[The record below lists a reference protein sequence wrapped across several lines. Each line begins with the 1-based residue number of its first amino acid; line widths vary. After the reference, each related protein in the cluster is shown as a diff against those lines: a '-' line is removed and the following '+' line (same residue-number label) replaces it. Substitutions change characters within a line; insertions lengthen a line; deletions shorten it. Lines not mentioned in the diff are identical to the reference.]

1 MTQLPPQAL
10 IYIIISLIFISFLL
24 AGAKGSFW
32 RNIKSLSIWLLTIL
46 LGTYL
51 YGSNQELIKRASEV
65 LRGTLMPGTAIPLA
79 DNSYAFKKAL
89 DGHFHIIANINN
101 VPIEFLVDTGASDV
115 TLSMEDAL
123 KAGID
128 PATLNYTK
136 TYNTANGQ
144 IKGAEVQVNV
154 AIETVVFPNFTVTV
168 NSATM
173 DKSLMGMALLSKFD
187 IKLDENDLTLTQ
199 VSQ

>member
-1 MTQLPPQAL
+1 MNQLPPEAL
-10 IYIIISLIFISFLL
+10 SYIIISLIFISLL
-24 AGAKGSFW
+24 LYGAKGSFW
-32 RNIKSLSIWLLTIL
+32 RNIKNLSVWLLTIL

-51 YGSNQELIKRASEV
+51 YGSNQEFLKHASEV
-65 LRGTLMPGTAIPLA
+65 LRGTLIPGTAIPLA
-79 DNSYAFKKAL
+79 GNSYEFKKAL

-101 VPIEFLVDTGASDV
+101 VPVEFLVDTGATDV
-115 TLSMEDAL
+115 TLSMADAV

-136 TYNTANGQ
+136 IYNTANGQ
-144 IKGAEVQVNV
+144 IKGAEVKVNV
-154 AIETVVFPNFTVTV
+154 AIETVVFPDFAVTV

-199 VSQ
+199 ISQ